1 MKKNILIIGDSLG
14 CPRPWIGVDLRSTY
28 GYQLGH
34 LLGADYFV
42 ANYSVGDNSTDRAV
56 KAPFVRTFVQGAA
69 ASYVIVQL
77 GIVDCAPRLMSTF
90 ERAIGLVASKIP
102 LLRPLF
108 NFYVRQ
114 KAKHRYT
121 LTRIFPK
128 TLVPIDRFARNL
140 KTLVAEIQAANP
152 VEQIFFINIAYP
164 GEYLLR
170 KSYNIL
176 RNIEQYNGAIAEVV
190 AELGDKGKVVDLF
203 QQTQAH
209 PGWITEDD
217 GHHIYKPA
225 HDWIAREIFGVVYDP
240 RTHGEAGATQAS
252 PAPNSLAVA
261 PAER

>member
-14 CPRPWIGVDLRSTY
+14 CPRPWIGVDLRATY

-42 ANYSVGDNSTDRAV
+42 ANYAVGDNSTDRAV

-77 GIVDCAPRLMSTF
+77 GIVDCAPRLLSTF
-90 ERAIGLVASKIP
+90 ERAIGLVTSKIP
-102 LLRPLF
+102 VLRPLF

-128 TLVPIDRFARNL
+128 TLVPKDRFARNL
-140 KTLVAEIQAANP
+140 KTLVGEIQSANP

-164 GEYLLR
+164 GDYLLR

-176 RNIEQYNGAIAEVV
+176 QNIEQYNRAIAEVV
-190 AELGDKGKVVDLF
+190 AELGDRGKVVDLF
-203 QQTQAH
+203 RQTQAN
-209 PGWITEDD
+209 PCWITEDD

-225 HDWIAREIFGVVYDP
+225 HDWIAREICRVVHDP
-240 RTHGEAGATQAS
+240 HVDGEHVATRKS
-252 PAPNSLAVA
+252 PAANGLAVA